1 MASRG
6 LWSTLDGLMEE
17 ADIIETSRRITF
29 DRGEVE
35 MVQLTENAVSKV
47 KNFAT
52 QSTDYQGKDFRV
64 FVEGG
69 GCSGF
74 SYGFTFDEQ
83 RDGDE
88 INQAGELRVLIDPQS
103 AKYLEGAKIDYVEDL
118 RGAGFVIE
126 NPNTKG
132 SCGCGSSVSF

>member
-1 MASRG
+1 M
-6 LWSTLDGLMEE
+6 
-17 ADIIETSRRITF
+17 I
-29 DRGEVE
+29 
-35 MVQLTENAVSKV
+35 QLTQNAVSKV

-52 QSTDYQGKDFRV
+52 QSTDYQGKDFRIY
-64 FVEGG
+64 VEGG

-83 RDGDE
+83 KEGDE
-88 INQAGELRVLIDPQS
+88 INQAGEIRVLIDPQS
-103 AKYLEGAKIDYVEDL
+103 AKYLEGSKIDYIEDM

>member
-1 MASRG
+1 
-6 LWSTLDGLMEE
+6 
-17 ADIIETSRRITF
+17 
-29 DRGEVE
+29 

-52 QSTDYQGKDFRV
+52 QSMDYQDKDFRV
-64 FVEGG
+64 FVESG
-69 GCSGF
+69 GCGGF

-83 RDGDE
+83 REGDE
-88 INQAGELRVLIDPQS
+88 INQAGEIRILIDSQS
-103 AKYLEGAKIDYVEDL
+103 AKYLAGAKIDYVEDL